1 MKAVSEQTGEMQLKA
16 ILNNPEWVEA
26 LNAWYRAGGG
36 AYQLESPSLSIPL
49 NSWQALYSNLAMTKW
64 FEVANGLISPTAEGQ
79 DFLTRVNELYRAIRR
94 EDREDRVVTEILA
107 NLPRG
112 EAVDIGCGP
121 GHSCLRLA
129 KLGYSP
135 IHGYDLSTTALD
147 IAGAVLALAGS
158 SAQLYARDAT
168 PLQEIQSQSLAL
180 VYSRGAFHYF
190 RQSELARTLDRAL
203 RPGGHVVAELI
214 GLRYY
219 VQAKHFRG
227 FLSLRRW
234 WQPLSYWRTVFR
246 TLLYEVLSFQ
256 PRLAAGA
263 PEIGFTRRSIH
274 RLARRAGLEVI
285 SISPA
290 PSSVGYF
297 AVMKKRVGN
306 VS

>member
-1 MKAVSEQTGEMQLKA
+1 MKAVSERTVEMHLKA
-16 ILNNPEWVEA
+16 ILNNPQWVEA
-26 LNAWYRAGGG
+26 LNGWYRAGGG
-36 AYQLESPSLSIPL
+36 AHHLESPSLSLPL
-49 NSWQALYSNLAMTKW
+49 NSWQALYSHLAMTRW
-64 FEVANGLISPTAEGQ
+64 FEVANGRISPTAQGR
-79 DFLTRVNELYRAIRR
+79 DFLTRVNELYGAIRR
-94 EDREDRVVTEILA
+94 ENREDKVVTEILA
-107 NLPRG
+107 DLPRG
-112 EAVDIGCGP
+112 AAVDIGCGP

-147 IAGAVLALAGS
+147 IAGAVLELAGS
-158 SAQLYARDAT
+158 RAQLYARDAT
-168 PLQEIQSQSLAL
+168 PLSEIESRSLAL
-180 VYSRGAFHYF
+180 VYSRIALHYF
-190 RQSELARTLDRAL
+190 RQGELAKTLNRTL
-203 RPGGHVVAELI
+203 RPGGYVVAELV

-219 VQAKHFRG
+219 LQAKHLRG
-227 FLSLRRW
+227 FLSPRRW